1 MATLAKEFRLLP
13 IAVLAVAAV
22 LSAHCAKPAAPA
34 QPLECLMEAVHPL
47 VAGGPVALR
56 FRLVNRTDGP
66 LWVLRWNTPVEGWR
80 GTIFTVT
87 FQGTDLSYQGP
98 TVKRGDPGRE
108 EYVEITPQDS
118 LNVSLDL
125 AEAYD
130 VKRPGQY
137 QVRVTGSLFDVTKD
151 AAAVPR
157 PRGKQ
162 QPMALKCEPLTLD
175 VKKAAS

>member
-1 MATLAKEFRLLP
+1 MTPLRLLA
-13 IAVLAVAAV
+13 ITLLAI
-22 LSAHCAKPAAPA
+22 LSAHCTKPASPA
-34 QPLECLMEAVHPL
+34 QPLECRMEAVHPL

-66 LWVLRWNTPVEGWR
+66 LWVLRWNSPVEGWR

-87 FQGTDLSYQGP
+87 FQGTVLPYQGP
-98 TVKRGDPGRE
+98 LVKRGDPGRE

-130 VKRPGQY
+130 VKRPGLY
-137 QVRVTGSLFDVTKD
+137 QVRVTGNLFDVTKD

-157 PRGKQ
+157 PRDRQ
-162 QPMALKCEPLTLD
+162 QPMSLKCEPLTLD
-175 VKKAAS
+175 VKNAAS

>member
-1 MATLAKEFRLLP
+1 
-13 IAVLAVAAV
+13 
-22 LSAHCAKPAAPA
+22 
-34 QPLECLMEAVHPL
+34 MEAVHPL

-66 LWVLRWNTPVEGWR
+66 LWVLRWNTPIEGWR
-80 GTIFTVT
+80 GTIFTVS
-87 FQGTDLSYQGP
+87 FQGTDLPYRGP
-98 TVKRGDPGRE
+98 LLKRGDPGRQ

-130 VKRPGQY
+130 VKQPGRY
-137 QVRVTGSLFDVTKD
+137 QVKVTGNLMDVTKD
-151 AAAVPR
+151 ATAAPR
-157 PRGKQ
+157 PRDRH

-175 VKKAAS
+175 VKKPEP

>member
-1 MATLAKEFRLLP
+1 MTRLRLP
-13 IAVLAVAAV
+13 AIALLAVV
-22 LSAHCAKPAAPA
+22 SAHCMKAAAPT
-34 QPLECLMEAVHPL
+34 QPLECRLEAVHPL

-87 FQGTDLSYQGP
+87 FQGINLPYQGP
-98 TVKRGDPGRE
+98 MVKRGDPGRE

-130 VKRPGQY
+130 VKRPGKY
-137 QVRVTGSLFDVTKD
+137 QVKVTGSLLDVAKD

-157 PRGKQ
+157 PRDRQ

-175 VKKAAS
+175 VKQAES